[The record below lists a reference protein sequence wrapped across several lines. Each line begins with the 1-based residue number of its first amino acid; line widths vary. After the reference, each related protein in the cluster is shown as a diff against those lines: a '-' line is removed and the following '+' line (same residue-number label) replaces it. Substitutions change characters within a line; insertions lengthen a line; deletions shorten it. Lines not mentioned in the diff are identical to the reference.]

1 MEADGRMIEVSA
13 EHGGLRTLQVE
24 LGDRSYPIWIGTGL
38 LRQSGAIF
46 AERGFSVKSP
56 ILLVTD
62 EAIAERYAPVVES
75 SLRAAGFAV
84 ARAVVPSG
92 ENSKSLAVFEELI
105 TAALQAGLDRKSA
118 IIALGGGV
126 VGDLAGFVAASYMR
140 GVKFVQMPTTILA
153 HDSSVGGKV
162 AVNHRLAKNII
173 GAFHQ
178 PEFVLYDMDTLQ
190 SLPLR
195 EVRAGLS
202 EVIKHGLIWNADF
215 VEWCDRQADKLLS
228 LDPDA
233 LGYALFEG
241 CKVKAAVV
249 SRDERENDLRAI
261 LNLGHTIGH
270 ALEAVAGYGQL
281 LHGEAISIGMVGAAK
296 LAGRFGYASA
306 IEEETERILRK
317 FGLPVRI
324 PAGID
329 LEAVMRA
336 MQHDKKF
343 AEGKMVFIV
352 PTAIGKVEI
361 RSDVPVDWVR
371 QIIEQLRE
379 ENVQG

>member
-1 MEADGRMIEVSA
+1 MAGATR
-13 EHGGLRTLQVE
+13 E
-24 LGDRSYPIWIGTGL
+24 LTVDLGERSYPILIGTGL
-38 LRQSGAIF
+38 LAAAGSLF
-46 AERGFSVKSP
+46 AERGFPVKAP

-62 EAIAERYAPVVES
+62 ASVAERYAPTVER
-75 SLRAAGFAV
+75 SLREAGYTV
-84 ARAVVPSG
+84 SRAVVASG
-92 ENSKSLAVFEELI
+92 ESSKSLAVFDDLI
-105 TAALQAGLDRKSA
+105 TAALEAGLDRKSTV
-118 IIALGGGV
+118 IALGGGV

-140 GVKFVQMPTTILA
+140 GVRFVQMPTTILA

-173 GAFHQ
+173 GAFYQ

-190 SLPLR
+190 TLPIR

-202 EVIKHGLIWNADF
+202 EVIKHGLIWNESF
-215 VEWCDRQADKLLS
+215 VQWCDDNAAKLLA

-233 LGYALFEG
+233 LGYALYEG

-249 SRDERENDLRAI
+249 SKDERENDLRAI

-281 LHGEAISIGMVGAAK
+281 LHGEAIAIGMVGSARLAA
-296 LAGRFGYASA
+296 RFGYDPKIA
-306 IEEETERILRK
+306 EETERIFRK

-324 PAGID
+324 PSGID
-329 LEAVMRA
+329 PDAVMKA

-343 AEGKMVFIV
+343 TEGNMVFVV
-352 PTAIGKVEI
+352 PTSLGSVEI
-361 RSDVPVDWVR
+361 RNDVPAAWVR
-371 QIIEQLRE
+371 EIVEQLRK
-379 ENVQG
+379 ENGKA